1 MRDGSSATQ
10 MDFEQDVSD
19 GWSIQVPTGAW
30 HDVVN
35 AGEEP
40 MRLYAVYAPVHHAP
54 GITQA
59 TSRDAEH
66 DESAGKDEPPSWSVQ
81 PDDTSSDRHA

>member
-1 MRDGSSATQ
+1 
-10 MDFEQDVSD
+10 
-19 GWSIQVPTGAW
+19 
-30 HDVVN
+30 
-35 AGEEP
+35 

-54 GITQA
+54 WITQA

-66 DESAGKDEPPSWSVQ
+66 DESTGKDEPPSWSVQ